1 MLRNV
6 SAADIPRAIAD
17 TPIAEYLRDTLT
29 NLAMQPGRRISI
41 MLRYILNIPS
51 VPELRALAVG
61 GGVMAAHV
69 RVAVSGLGV
78 SRGCLAVG
86 CAVRLVAGLGGRDRS
101 DIG

>member
-1 MLRNV
+1 
-6 SAADIPRAIAD
+6 
-17 TPIAEYLRDTLT
+17 
-29 NLAMQPGRRISI
+29 

-51 VPELRALAVG
+51 VPELRTLAVG